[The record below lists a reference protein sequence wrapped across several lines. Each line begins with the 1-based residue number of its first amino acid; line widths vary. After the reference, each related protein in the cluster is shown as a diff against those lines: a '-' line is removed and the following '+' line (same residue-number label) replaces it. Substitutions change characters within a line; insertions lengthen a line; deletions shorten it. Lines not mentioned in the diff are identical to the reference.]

1 MRPTVS
7 GSTGVQALPDLTIA
21 GPYPWKYNITTT
33 VFWIG
38 EQASPQHP
46 ISNEKSAW
54 DPDWVSRYRTTTLTI
69 ASPNRKRRS

>member
-7 GSTGVQALPDLTIA
+7 GSTGVQLYLDLTIA

-38 EQASPQHP
+38 EQASPRRP
-46 ISNEKSAW
+46 SISNEKSAW
-54 DPDWVSRYRTTTLTI
+54 GPRLGI
-69 ASPNRKRRS
+69 ALRRPRQS